1 MVRIKPMKKGG
12 EKGGGKE
19 KFIAPRVAQEGNKGS
34 PENTSAR
41 EGTRESPRKVP
52 KVCHCVF
59 SPPFCTD
66 SFILHLF
73 VLESQEG

>member
-1 MVRIKPMKKGG
+1 MKKGG

-41 EGTRESPRKVP
+41 KGTRESPRKVP
-52 KVCHCVF
+52 KVCYCVV
-59 SPPFCTD
+59 PTT
-66 SFILHLF
+66 
-73 VLESQEG
+73 GY

>member
-1 MVRIKPMKKGG
+1 MKKGG

-19 KFIAPRVAQEGNKGS
+19 KFIAPRVAQEGKKGS

-41 EGTRESPRKVP
+41 KGTRESPRKIP
-52 KVCHCVF
+52 KVCYCVL
-59 SPPFCTD
+59 SPPLGTD

-73 VLESQEG
+73 VSESQEG